1 MLSLCS
7 SSLFDYVPH
16 LRFHFYTH
24 PKSNEKSV
32 IPSDEIVM
40 SLKILRFYATVPP
53 HYLSLSLRRRQR
65 TVRHT
70 GTAIVVFGPPAG
82 KGRICITLAS
92 YALFGAHRWS
102 TELLKCF
109 FPT

>member
-1 MLSLCS
+1 MYKIQMLSLCS

-53 HYLSLSLRRRQR
+53 HYLSLSLSAAANAQSDTR
-65 TVRHT
+65 
-70 GTAIVVFGPPAG
+70 APPSWFLDPLQA
-82 KGRICITLAS
+82 KEEFA
-92 YALFGAHRWS
+92 
-102 TELLKCF
+102 
-109 FPT
+109 

>member
-16 LRFHFYTH
+16 LKFHFYTH

-53 HYLSLSLRRRQR
+53 QILSLSAAANAQSDTR
-65 TVRHT
+65 
-70 GTAIVVFGPPAG
+70 APPSWFLDPLQAKEG
-82 KGRICITLAS
+82 FA
-92 YALFGAHRWS
+92 
-102 TELLKCF
+102 
-109 FPT
+109 